1 MRKWKVIA
9 MAIAGAALLFGATV
23 INGDRSIVGRWDASN
38 STGTLPF
45 QVGTAASLPATCTV
59 GQIYFASDGIN
70 GRQIQKCAAANTW
83 SAIVYDQ
90 GTVLPAACAL
100 GQIYFKTD
108 ATAGQNLYYC
118 TGTNAWTQQLN
129 SGGGGGATVNA
140 GAGKGIWF
148 PWGTASYSPG
158 GNVVA
163 PIAANRGWR
172 YQFLVDAQIESRSLN
187 AYIDTAASGAS
198 GLQFAV
204 YDYGMS
210 TRLAMTT
217 VAVSGGTPDINVTG
231 AAQFVWGSGSMVSGG
246 VLTLPAGVYWLV
258 TTSDSTTMKLAS
270 YGDARSVT
278 IANATT
284 TTSTLP
290 SGLKV
295 RYSNSAISTGT
306 GGSLGLTADL
316 SGIAWVNAATPFPI
330 VAFVN

>member
-1 MRKWKVIA
+1 
-9 MAIAGAALLFGATV
+9 
-23 INGDRSIVGRWDASN
+23 
-38 STGTLPF
+38 
-45 QVGTAASLPATCTV
+45 
-59 GQIYFASDGIN
+59 
-70 GRQIQKCAAANTW
+70 
-83 SAIVYDQ
+83 
-90 GTVLPAACAL
+90 
-100 GQIYFKTD
+100 
-108 ATAGQNLYYC
+108 
-118 TGTNAWTQQLN
+118 
-129 SGGGGGATVNA
+129 
-140 GAGKGIWF
+140 
-148 PWGTASYSPG
+148 
-158 GNVVA
+158 
-163 PIAANRGWR
+163 
-172 YQFLVDAQIESRSLN
+172 
-187 AYIDTAASGAS
+187 
-198 GLQFAV
+198 
-204 YDYGMS
+204 MS

-306 GGSLGLTADL
+306 GGSLGLAADL